1 MKAGA
6 SLLDDTDLLADK
18 IAFLSRPEAY
28 DGETSSVE
36 LIDTH
41 MSVVFLTDHFAYKFK
56 KPVWFDFLDF
66 STLDMR
72 HRFCLKEVSINRVLA
87 GDTYLRVI
95 PLTSHDGHLRLGG
108 AGDVVEWIVKMRRLP
123 KNILLGEAIRDGMV
137 PKEWAQLAAEKL
149 VKFYLSAPP
158 VHKDILTFRNGII
171 EDIELNSAALLNPDL
186 KLSIPLVVS
195 ATTDLLLFIIKH
207 ADLFERRVKNER
219 IIDGHGDLRPEHICL
234 GPDPLII
241 DRIEFNDNFRIMD
254 VAEEISFF
262 AMECE
267 MLHAAEIGQML
278 IQRYRQESHDEIP
291 DILIRFYKAKR
302 AFLRAKL
309 SIQHL
314 LEPKY
319 IDSAKTWRTRCNT
332 YLDATVRHSKCLT

>member
-1 MKAGA
+1 MKAGT
-6 SLLDDTDLLADK
+6 SLLDDTDQLAVK

-28 DGETSSVE
+28 DGETSGVE

-41 MSVVFLTDHFAYKFK
+41 MSVVFLTDHFAYKLK
-56 KPVWFDFLDF
+56 KPVWFEFLDF

-87 GDTYLRVI
+87 GDTYLEVI
-95 PLTSHDGHLRLGG
+95 PLTYHEGRFQLNGT
-108 AGDVVEWIVKMRRLP
+108 GDVVEWIVKMRRLP
-123 KNILLGEAIRDGMV
+123 KNLLLHEAIRDGMV

-158 VHKDILTFRNGII
+158 IHKDNLIFRNGII
-171 EDIELNSAALLNPDL
+171 EDIELNSAALLNPEFR
-186 KLSIPLVVS
+186 LSIPLVVS
-195 ATTDLLLFIIKH
+195 ATTDLLLFTIKH
-207 ADLFERRVKNER
+207 ADLFERRVKNEM
-219 IIDGHGDLRPEHICL
+219 IIDGHGDLRPEHVCL
-234 GPDPLII
+234 GPAPVII

-267 MLHAAEIGQML
+267 MLHATEIGQML
-278 IQRYRQESHDEIP
+278 INLYRKKSHDDIP

-319 IDSAKTWRTRCNT
+319 FDNAKKWRARCNT